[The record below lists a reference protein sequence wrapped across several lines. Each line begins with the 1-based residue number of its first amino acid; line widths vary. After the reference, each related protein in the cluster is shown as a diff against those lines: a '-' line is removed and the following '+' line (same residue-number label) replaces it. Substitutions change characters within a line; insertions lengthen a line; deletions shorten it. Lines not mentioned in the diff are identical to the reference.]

1 MQIMRDKKLFTLGM
15 LYLLR
20 SSGNYIA
27 LPVLALF
34 FSQRFS
40 LIETSIIISVPTIF
54 SMLFGFLGHL
64 FFKRLGT
71 KFSLL
76 TSLALGI
83 ISYVGY
89 LTIGDFYLLILSS
102 LINGISRSIW
112 EPVTKSLFALSSS
125 GADAGFRIRYITICI
140 SGIVGPLICT
150 FLTKFNEFAYQIIAT
165 IMVYA
170 FISILVFWIIPTMK
184 TSEINDSPKENPNE
198 KFNFSNILSV
208 LSNNF
213 ISIIIGETLVYMAF
227 SQFESIFP
235 LFLNEYFD
243 NAVEIFSALLIL
255 NCVFSA
261 VFQMLYMFIS
271 SKSKKRLSNKTIVLL
286 GNIAFVIAYA
296 LFTYGKSSL
305 YIYVIAICIYSI
317 GEVLVIPATDVAVD
331 EISPENQKSLYYGV
345 AEIRSIGFTVGPILA
360 SAILQNGSPSNMC
373 ITTMVIFA
381 VSTIFFFLN
390 SQTSHPKRVSL
401 TLKNQ

>member
-1 MQIMRDKKLFTLGM
+1 
-15 LYLLR
+15 
-20 SSGNYIA
+20 
-27 LPVLALF
+27 
-34 FSQRFS
+34 
-40 LIETSIIISVPTIF
+40 
-54 SMLFGFLGHL
+54 
-64 FFKRLGT
+64 
-71 KFSLL
+71 
-76 TSLALGI
+76 
-83 ISYVGY
+83 
-89 LTIGDFYLLILSS
+89 
-102 LINGISRSIW
+102 
-112 EPVTKSLFALSSS
+112 
-125 GADAGFRIRYITICI
+125 
-140 SGIVGPLICT
+140 
-150 FLTKFNEFAYQIIAT
+150 
-165 IMVYA
+165 
-170 FISILVFWIIPTMK
+170 
-184 TSEINDSPKENPNE
+184 
-198 KFNFSNILSV
+198 
-208 LSNNF
+208 
-213 ISIIIGETLVYMAF
+213 
-227 SQFESIFP
+227 
-235 LFLNEYFD
+235 
-243 NAVEIFSALLIL
+243 
-255 NCVFSA
+255 
-261 VFQMLYMFIS
+261 MLYMFIS